1 LPLVFA
7 AGLEGSAAT
16 RHTSFLGVSFF
27 LTAIF
32 FLGGLATWTDSCSF
46 SGAITVALPVAS
58 VLAVLGARNT
68 VWRGTGSLD
77 PVPDLH
83 EVNKQSQSSTNE
95 MKKMK

>member
-46 SGAITVALPVAS
+46 SGAITVALPVA
-58 VLAVLGARNT
+58 
-68 VWRGTGSLD
+68 WRGTGSLD